1 MAKRAKFS
9 AKNEKKKLQLIVSN
23 LPEELQKITEGLV
36 EDASFMA
43 EQLEKLRAYID
54 ANGWS
59 ETYQNGAN
67 QSGKKT
73 SVEADSY
80 IKLQKS
86 YAAIIKQ
93 LTDLIP
99 RNDEVSSAATEIMD
113 FLGKK
118 KK

>member
-1 MAKRAKFS
+1 MERMKFS
-9 AKNEKKKLQLIVSN
+9 AKKEKKKLKIIVSQ
-23 LPEELQKITEGLV
+23 LPEDLAKITEGLV

-43 EQLEKLRAYID
+43 EQLEKLREHINQ
-54 ANGWS
+54 NGWS

-99 RNDEVSSAATEIMD
+99 RNSEVSSAASEIMD
-113 FLGKK
+113 FLGTKK
-118 KK
+118 K